1 MPEIKYYIVDTETTG
16 LRVGWHEIT
25 QISIIRCSDRKQL
38 NRYIKAHHP
47 KRVNPIALEKTGRVY
62 SDLFKGDGRKEV
74 VEFCNN
80 FFAEDG
86 ANPEERCIVG
96 HNIIKFDKG
105 FLHELWSGEGFEFPA
120 CLWLDTMLYI
130 GAWKKKKGLTTRKSN
145 LNWSLE
151 ALGITPRPGG
161 HNAVVDTQNNYIL
174 WDKLKKEGLPAVP
187 HMKRFAHKL
196 SPEDDD

>member
-1 MPEIKYYIVDTETTG
+1 MAEDIKYYIVDTETTG
-16 LRVGWHEIT
+16 LTPGYHEIT

-38 NRYIKAHHP
+38 NRYIKAQYP
-47 KRVNPIALEKTGRVY
+47 KRVNPVALEKTDRTY
-62 SDLFKGDGRKEV
+62 SDLFKGDSRGEV

-80 FFAEDG
+80 FFNEDG
-86 ANPEERCIVG
+86 TDPEERCIIG

-105 FLHELWSGEGFEFPA
+105 FLHELWGGEGLEFPA
-120 CLWLDTMLYI
+120 CLWLDTMSYI
-130 GAWKKKKGLTTRKSN
+130 GAWKKMKGLTTRKSN

-161 HNAVVDTQNNYIL
+161 HNAVIDTQNNYIL
-174 WDKLKKEGLPAVP
+174 WDQLKKKNLPALP

-196 SPEDDD
+196 NKDD